1 MENGQR
7 FYEVK
12 VSVRKVMENGME
24 KAVKELYLLKAYSFT
39 EAETMMIEYIGKYAK
54 EFDVVGIKIA
64 NYSEF
69 LYHGGDD
76 DTTYF
81 RCKVNLITLDEKSG
95 KEKMTPVYYLV
106 DAKDIDSAKENLTTA
121 LQGTMQD
128 YTVESIAETKIV
140 DYIAE

>member
-1 MENGQR
+1 MQ

-12 VSVRKVMENGME
+12 ISYRKMMENGME
-24 KAVKELYLLKAYSFT
+24 KAVKEQYLMKACSFT
-39 EAETMMIEYIGKYAK
+39 DAEAKMVSYISPYVK
-54 EFDVVGIKIA
+54 EFSVVGIKIA

-69 LYHGGDD
+69 LYHGADD

-121 LQGTMQD
+121 LSDTMQD
-128 YTVESIAETKIV
+128 YTVESIAETNIV